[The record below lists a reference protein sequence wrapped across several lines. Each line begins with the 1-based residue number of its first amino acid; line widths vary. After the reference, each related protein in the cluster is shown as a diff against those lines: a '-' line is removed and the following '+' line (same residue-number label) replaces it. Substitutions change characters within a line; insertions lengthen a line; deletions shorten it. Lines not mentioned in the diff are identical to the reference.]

1 MAEKSRRWTPYNYA
15 YNNPMFFIDPDG
27 MQAVSTSNIYDDRI
41 QMTTAVN
48 NEKYVERENG
58 VIYKSGHWSDT
69 VREDNNND
77 EPPVNLFK
85 PTAKQSNQKVF
96 NDVFNEMNKKENYED
111 GDGIFLIITKVI

>member
-1 MAEKSRRWTPYNYA
+1 MVLYIKADIGLIQLEK
-15 YNNPMFFIDPDG
+15 I
-27 MQAVSTSNIYDDRI
+27 II
-41 QMTTAVN
+41 
-48 NEKYVERENG
+48 
-58 VIYKSGHWSDT
+58 
-69 VREDNNND
+69 ND